1 MASAKAKFVS
11 AILLL
16 KWRLKLARFRNWRKI
31 RCLVASEFQ
40 EVAGYN
46 AENFGDAVGAFGTLL
61 EPQAIADA
69 IYWLLSLPPHV
80 NVNEIMVRPTGQ
92 SYP

>member
-1 MASAKAKFVS
+1 MPGVV
-11 AILLL
+11 L
-16 KWRLKLARFRNWRKI
+16 
-31 RCLVASEFQ
+31 SEFQ
-40 EVAGYN
+40 EVSGYN
-46 AENFGDAVGAFGTLL
+46 QENFGNAVAAFGKLL

-69 IYWLLSLPPHV
+69 IHWLLSLPPHV